1 MLKQLANGC
10 FDTKY
15 KEFCDRE
22 AGQFGLPRYM
32 IGVVGTN
39 VGAKRYS
46 KKDSCYVPAK
56 ELLKK
61 QQLK

>member
-1 MLKQLANGC
+1 MALKSANGL
-10 FDTKY
+10 DPKY

-22 AGQFGLPRYM
+22 AGPFGLPRYL
-32 IGVVGTN
+32 IGVLGSNVGT
-39 VGAKRYS
+39 KRYS

-61 QQLK
+61 QQPK